1 MEGPGWGRAGP
12 GTEEPGRSPLT
23 ADHGPAQLPDALLAG
38 FSPLKVTPQAG
49 QQMGMPAPPL
59 PHSEKQLASADGQGL
74 REGREPRTGTP
85 GIPVTPGT
93 PCTPWKPTGPGE
105 PGTPST
111 PLVPLGPWM
120 PFGPSSPRLPGWR
133 ESRMRPVTGR
143 PPGGSPAHTPPPS
156 RGAGV
161 RRPTGPRRQPGGGE
175 AHGLL
180 WVFQPSPLLWVLQGH
195 GDPAKEKCILI
206 LLRGWVVLAS
216 KEIT

>member
-1 MEGPGWGRAGP
+1 MEGPGGGQGGTR
-12 GTEEPGRSPLT
+12 TEEPGRSPLT

-38 FSPLKVTPQAG
+38 FSALKVTPQAG
-49 QQMGMPAPPL
+49 QQMGMLAPPL

-143 PPGGSPAHTPPPS
+143 PPGGSPAHTPPPEQ
-156 RGAGV
+156 RGWGPPTHRAPPAAWG
-161 RRPTGPRRQPGGGE
+161 RGSPWAPLGFSALTSPLGPTGPRGPCKREVHFNSPSWLGGT
-175 AHGLL
+175 
-180 WVFQPSPLLWVLQGH
+180 
-195 GDPAKEKCILI
+195 CI
-206 LLRGWVVLAS
+206 
-216 KEIT
+216 